1 MIVGKAIPR
10 VDAYDKVTGRAKYVD
25 DYFHGDFLVAKV
37 LHSTIANGLVTKVD
51 TSAAEKIP
59 GVVKIVPCVDVPD
72 ICFPTAGHPGSPEAA
87 QQDCSEQSVP

>member
-37 LHSTIANGLVTKVD
+37 LHSTIANGLARNSVFADGRVKV
-51 TSAAEKIP
+51 
-59 GVVKIVPCVDVPD
+59 
-72 ICFPTAGHPGSPEAA
+72 
-87 QQDCSEQSVP
+87 